1 MILAGFWPLVL
12 CNDIN
17 PANVFISGSAESLV
31 VRQGF
36 ALPKICYLPDPYPR
50 AVHTFLAKKFPQLP
64 ESRGITPAAWP
75 GGQAL
80 KSSASEA

>member
-1 MILAGFWPLVL
+1 ML

-50 AVHTFLAKKFPQLP
+50 AVHTFLAKEFPQLLEP
-64 ESRGITPAAWP
+64 SKFISSPVTLLRQRP